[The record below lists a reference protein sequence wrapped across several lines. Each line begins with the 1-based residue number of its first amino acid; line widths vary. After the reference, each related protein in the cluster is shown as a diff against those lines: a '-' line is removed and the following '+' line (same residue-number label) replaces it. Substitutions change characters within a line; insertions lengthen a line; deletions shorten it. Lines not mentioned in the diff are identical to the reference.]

1 MTEKIITSKFNKGKR
16 HKKKNTWIKI
26 FILVVVLG
34 SILFGVLFYFN
45 STKWLE
51 NKTKKDSVLILRELN
66 VPKKISDNIVVFGNP
81 KSNKVIINAQG
92 GPILKLNNLEL
103 KIILGYETGINPDDF
118 FVVNVHQC
126 QTLKTEFYTKN
137 EINFEEA
144 KKCDEK
150 TVSTLAEVVKYFKD
164 QGKTVNVL
172 GISFGAFVVEDL
184 LADYNNIA
192 DKYIIE
198 VGRLDMPKEVWEKF
212 ATGSYVGFE
221 YDENG
226 KVRII
231 PFDAKKAGMGGG
243 GSIGDKNTMRI
254 AAGLGYKRFTELLK
268 DKKLDNVFY
277 AYGETDEQVGK
288 LNEKEIE
295 FLKSKNVKLY
305 NIKGDHSK
313 TIDTFS
319 KDFLKEV
326 LK

>member
-1 MTEKIITSKFNKGKR
+1 MSNINNN
-16 HKKKNTWIKI
+16 KKNKFVWLKY
-26 FILVVVLG
+26 FILILILG
-34 SILFGVLFYFN
+34 IISFGVLFYFN
-45 STKWLE
+45 SAQWLE
-51 NKTKKDSVLILRELN
+51 NKTNKDSILILKELN
-66 VPKKISDNIVVFGNP
+66 VPKNISDNIVVFGNP

-92 GPILKLNNLEL
+92 GPILELNNLEL
-103 KIILGYETGINPDDF
+103 KIILGYETGINPEDY

-126 QTLKTEFYTKN
+126 QTLKTEFYSKN

-150 TVSTLAEVVKYFKD
+150 TVSILADVVKYFKD
-164 QGKTVNVL
+164 QGKIVNVL

-184 LADYNNIA
+184 LANYDNIA

-198 VGRLDMPKEVWEKF
+198 VGRLDMPKEVWEEF
-212 ATGSYVGFE
+212 ATGNYVGFE

-226 KVRII
+226 KAKII
-231 PFDAKKAGMGGG
+231 PFDAEKAGMGGG
-243 GSIGDKNTMRI
+243 NSIGDKNTMRI
-254 AAGLGYKRFTELLK
+254 ASGLGYKRFTELLK

-277 AYGETDEQVGK
+277 AYGETDEQVGS

-295 FLKSKNVKLY
+295 FLKSKNVKTY

-319 KDFLKEV
+319 RDFLKKV
-326 LK
+326 LE